1 MRAGD
6 ESMDIR
12 IAFSTILTC
21 LVMALVFC
29 AVRGYKSRKAIGR
42 AVCQLDL
49 ALIPPIIG
57 NLIIIGTSVESLAV
71 AGYYIYFL
79 GMDLVMFGLVRFTAR
94 YCAGLGNG
102 QQNTA
107 AVYFVLAAD
116 AVQMILNIPFG
127 HAFDVEPV
135 EVQGL
140 DYYRLIP
147 HFGQTIHRVVDYA
160 VFFAVILIFILAVVK
175 SPRIYRERYS
185 IILISMLAIGLRQTF
200 YIFSRTPVD
209 RSMIGFGAF
218 GILIT
223 YFSISYRPLRLLDR
237 MLSDIASDM
246 SDGIFVFDPS
256 GSCIWANT
264 RGFEMIG
271 IAGGEPE
278 KAVEG
283 LRIRLS
289 DELGIES
296 LTEGVETRPQFELL
310 SEMGCRLFQGF
321 CFAKPMPVEDFESFV
336 QQQNGEP

>member
-1 MRAGD
+1 
-6 ESMDIR
+6 
-12 IAFSTILTC
+12 
-21 LVMALVFC
+21 
-29 AVRGYKSRKAIGR
+29 
-42 AVCQLDL
+42 
-49 ALIPPIIG
+49 
-57 NLIIIGTSVESLAV
+57 
-71 AGYYIYFL
+71 
-79 GMDLVMFGLVRFTAR
+79 
-94 YCAGLGNG
+94 
-102 QQNTA
+102 
-107 AVYFVLAAD
+107 
-116 AVQMILNIPFG
+116 
-127 HAFDVEPV
+127 
-135 EVQGL
+135 
-140 DYYRLIP
+140 
-147 HFGQTIHRVVDYA
+147 
-160 VFFAVILIFILAVVK
+160 
-175 SPRIYRERYS
+175 
-185 IILISMLAIGLRQTF
+185 MLAIGLRQTF

-223 YFSISYRPLRLLDR
+223 YFSIYYRPLRLLDR